1 MRRFISTAALAL
13 FAAATLASTASAVP
27 SFTRQTG
34 LTCNQC
40 HVTFS
45 NVPDF
50 TFTGKKFR
58 LNGYRTPFVS
68 EKIEAGEEGALNGN
82 RLTMGLQN
90 IFSLRFRNNFLSQ
103 SKPAS
108 DASLAEPEKGGI
120 ISQPGTT
127 ISWFYVGAIGDHIGL
142 WNEFYLTNAGNTSSE
157 AARFRIETF
166 DEFDLKFVMNPGFDN
181 IVGLAVTT
189 QQLSDLAGFGP
200 FSSGTPNNMQRGGF
214 GTAGAAYVNL
224 AAYAMIKDRLLLV
237 GGVQPGETNYNFS
250 DGMNF
255 QTVVGY
261 ALGNTDQ
268 NQLWLMATVKAGNDA
283 LPVVTNWAINS
294 DRASVYS
301 EAIGGVNATR
311 GNGANGQPLGAY
323 LPINTGDFVRSQIEL
338 TYGFIDK
345 GPHSVTTAFGFSYT
359 KETYDDGAEIKQ
371 AATGGRLRY
380 YYDRTYGVEY
390 GLSKTITNEFT
401 DRSGRVHEATKNLSP
416 LASVNLF
423 YRPAMNFSLNLGFG
437 LNTTLGPRLNDTREV
452 RNGWQWQIGYDFF
465 F

>member
-1 MRRFISTAALAL
+1 MRRLAVASAFAL
-13 FAAATLASTASAVP
+13 FASVTLAGSANAVP

-40 HVTFS
+40 HITFS

-90 IFSLRFRNNFLSQ
+90 IFSLRFRNNLLSQ
-103 SKPAS
+103 SKAAS
-108 DASLAEPEKGGI
+108 DASLPAPEKGGI
-120 ISQPGTT
+120 ITQPGTS
-127 ISWFYVGAIGDHIGL
+127 ISWFYVGAIGDHLGL
-142 WNEFYLTNAGNTSSE
+142 WNEFYLVNAGNQSPE

-166 DEFDLKFVMNPGFDN
+166 DEFDLKFTMNPGFDN

-189 QQLSDLAGFGP
+189 QQLADLAGFGP

-214 GTAGAAYVNL
+214 GNAGAAYVNL
-224 AAYAMIKDRLLLV
+224 AAYALIKDRLLLV

-268 NQLWLMATVKAGNDA
+268 NQLWLMGNVKAGNDA

-301 EAIGGVNATR
+301 EAIAGVNATR
-311 GNGANGQPLGAY
+311 GNGADGKPLGAY
-323 LPINTGDFVRSQIEL
+323 LPINTGDFVRSIAEL
-338 TYGFIDK
+338 HYGFIDK
-345 GPHSVTTAFGFSYT
+345 GPHSLTTAFGVSYT

-371 AATGGRLRY
+371 AATGGRVRY
-380 YYDRTYGVEY
+380 YYDRTYGFEY
-390 GLSKTITNEFT
+390 AASKTFTNEFT
-401 DRSGRVHEATKNLSP
+401 DRRGIVHQATKNLS
-416 LASVNLF
+416 ATTINF
-423 YRPAMNFSLNLGFG
+423 FFRPAMNFSVNAGFG
-437 LNTTLGPRLNDTREV
+437 INRTLGVRLDDARSV
-452 RNGWQWQIGYDFF
+452 RNGWSWQLGYDFF

>member
-1 MRRFISTAALAL
+1 MRRFTVAAALAL
-13 FAAATLASTASAVP
+13 FAGVTLASSASAVP

-58 LNGYRTPFVS
+58 LNGYRTPFVA

-82 RLTMGLQN
+82 RLTMGIQN
-90 IFSLRFRNNFLSQ
+90 IFSLRFRNNLLSQ

-108 DASLAEPEKGGI
+108 DAAGPEAVKGGI

-127 ISWFYVGAIGDHIGL
+127 ISWFYVGTIADHIGL
-142 WNEFYLTNAGNTSSE
+142 WNEFYLTNAGNVSGE

-166 DEFDLKFVMNPGFDN
+166 DEFDLKFTMNPGFDN
-181 IVGLAVTT
+181 IVGLAITT

-224 AAYAMIKDRLLLV
+224 AAYAFIKDRLLLV
-237 GGVQPGETNYNFS
+237 GGVQPGESNYNFS

-255 QTVVGY
+255 QTVLGY

-268 NQLWLMATVKAGNDA
+268 NQLWVMATVKAGNDA
-283 LPVVTNWAINS
+283 IPVVTNWAINS
-294 DRASVYS
+294 DRASVWS
-301 EAIGGVNATR
+301 DAIAGVSATR
-311 GNGANGQPLGAY
+311 GNGTTGTPLGAY
-323 LPINTGDFVRSQIEL
+323 LPANTGDFVRSNAEL

-345 GPHSVTTAFGFSYT
+345 GPHSFTGAVGLSYT

-371 AATGGRLRY
+371 SGTGIRVRY
-380 YYDRTYGVEY
+380 YYDRTYGVEW
-390 GLSKTITNEFT
+390 GTSKMLVNEFT
-401 DRSGRVHEATKNLSP
+401 DRRGVVHDTEKLLSSP
-416 LASVNLF
+416 LSVNLF

-437 LNTTLGPRLNDTREV
+437 INNTLGTRLDANRSI
-452 RNGWQWQIGYDFF
+452 RNGWQWQLGYDFF

>member
-1 MRRFISTAALAL
+1 MRRLAVASAFAL
-13 FAAATLASTASAVP
+13 FASVTLAGSANAVP

-40 HVTFS
+40 HITFS

-58 LNGYRTPFVS
+58 LNGYRTPFVA

-82 RLTMGLQN
+82 RLTLGIQN
-90 IFSLRFRNNFLSQ
+90 IFSLRFRNNLLSQ

-108 DASLAEPEKGGI
+108 DASQPAPEKGGI
-120 ISQPGTT
+120 ISQPGTS

-142 WNEFYLTNAGNTSSE
+142 WNEFYLVNAGNASPE

-166 DEFDLKFVMNPGFDN
+166 DEFDLKFTMNPGFDN
-181 IVGLAVTT
+181 IVGLAITT
-189 QQLSDLAGFGP
+189 QQLADLAGFGP
-200 FSSGTPNNMQRGGF
+200 FSSGTPNNMQRGGVAN
-214 GTAGAAYVNL
+214 AGLAYVNL
-224 AAYAMIKDRLLLV
+224 AAYAMIKDRILLV
-237 GGVQPGETNYNFS
+237 GGVQPGESNYNFS

-268 NQLWLMATVKAGNDA
+268 NQLWIMGNVKAGNDA
-283 LPVVTNWAINS
+283 VPVVTNVGLTS
-294 DRASVYS
+294 DRAITYS
-301 EAIGGVNATR
+301 ESIRGVNATR
-311 GNGANGQPLGAY
+311 GNDASGKPLGAY
-323 LPINTGDFVRSQIEL
+323 LPANTGDFVRSMAEVH
-338 TYGFIDK
+338 YGFIDK
-345 GPHSVTTAFGFSYT
+345 GPHSFTSAFGLSYT

-371 AATGGRLRY
+371 SAVGGRVRY

-390 GLSKTITNEFT
+390 QASKQLGNEFT
-401 DRSGRVHEATKNLSP
+401 DRRGTVHDATKNLNGTSI
-416 LASVNLF
+416 NFF
-423 YRPAMNFSLNLGFG
+423 YRPAMNFSLNLGVG
-437 LNTTLGPRLNDTREV
+437 LNRTLGVMLNDNRSV
-452 RNGWQWQIGYDFF
+452 RSGWSWSIGYDFF

>member
-1 MRRFISTAALAL
+1 MRRLAVASAFAL
-13 FAAATLASTASAVP
+13 FASVTLAGSANAVP

-40 HVTFS
+40 HITFS

-58 LNGYRTPFVS
+58 LNGYRTPFVA

-82 RLTMGLQN
+82 RLTLGIQN
-90 IFSLRFRNNFLSQ
+90 IFSLRFRNNLLSQ

-108 DASLAEPEKGGI
+108 DAAGPEAEKGGI
-120 ISQPGTT
+120 ISQPGTS

-142 WNEFYLTNAGNTSSE
+142 WNEFYLVTGGNQSAE

-166 DEFDLKFVMNPGFDN
+166 DEFDLKFTMNPGFDN
-181 IVGLAVTT
+181 IVGLAITT
-189 QQLSDLAGFGP
+189 QQLADLAGFGP

-214 GTAGAAYVNL
+214 SNAGAAYVNL
-224 AAYAMIKDRLLLV
+224 AAYAMIKDRILLV
-237 GGVQPGETNYNFS
+237 GGVQPGESNYNFS

-268 NQLWLMATVKAGNDA
+268 NQLWIMGNVKAGNDA
-283 LPVVTNWAINS
+283 VPVVTNFAVNS
-294 DRASVYS
+294 DRAAVWS
-301 EAIGGVNATR
+301 ESIRGVNATR
-311 GNGANGQPLGAY
+311 GNDASGRPLGAY
-323 LPINTGDFVRSQIEL
+323 TPANTGDFVRSMAEL
-338 TYGFIDK
+338 HYGFIDK
-345 GPHSVTTAFGFSYT
+345 GPHSFTSAFGVSYT

-371 AATGGRLRY
+371 SAVGGRVRY

-390 GLSKTITNEFT
+390 QASKMIGNEFT
-401 DRSGRVHEATKNLSP
+401 DRSGRVHDATKALN
-416 LASVNLF
+416 ATNVTF
-423 YRPAMNFSLNLGFG
+423 FFRPAMNFSLNLGLG
-437 LNTTLGPRLNDTREV
+437 LNRTLGAMLDDNRDV
-452 RNGWQWQIGYDFF
+452 RSGWSWSIGYDFF

>member
-1 MRRFISTAALAL
+1 M
-13 FAAATLASTASAVP
+13 ATLASTATAVP
-27 SFTRQTG
+27 SFTRMTG

-58 LNGYRTPFVS
+58 LNGYRTPFVA

-82 RLTMGLQN
+82 RLTMGIQN
-90 IFSLRFRNNFLSQ
+90 IFSLRFRNNLLSQ

-108 DASLAEPEKGGI
+108 DASLPAPEKGGI
-120 ISQPGTT
+120 VTQPGTT
-127 ISWFYVGAIGDHIGL
+127 ISWFYVGTIADHIGL
-142 WNEFYLTNAGNTSSE
+142 WNEFYLTNAGNTSPE

-166 DEFDLKFVMNPGFDN
+166 DEFDLKFAMNPGFDN

-224 AAYAMIKDRLLLV
+224 AAYAFIKDRVLLV
-237 GGVQPGETNYNFS
+237 GGVQPGESNYNFS

-268 NQLWLMATVKAGNDA
+268 NQLWVMATVKAGNDA
-283 LPVVTNWAINS
+283 IPVVTNWAINS
-294 DRASVYS
+294 DRANVYS
-301 EAIGGVNATR
+301 EAIRGVNATR
-311 GNGANGQPLGAY
+311 GNGADGKPLGAY
-323 LPINTGDFVRSQIEL
+323 LPINTGDFVRTLAEVH
-338 TYGFIDK
+338 YGFIDK
-345 GPHSVTTAFGFSYT
+345 GPHSVSSAAGLSHT

-371 AATGGRLRY
+371 MAVGGRLRY
-380 YYDRTYGVEY
+380 YYDRTYGFEY
-390 GLSKTITNEFT
+390 GLSKFLKNDFT
-401 DRSGRVHEATKNLSP
+401 DRRGVLHEASTDMSP
-416 LASVNLF
+416 IAAINLF
-423 YRPAMNFSLNLGFG
+423 YRPAMNFSINVGFG
-437 LNTTLGPRLNDTREV
+437 QNTTLPAALDDENRQV